1 MVLSYIIS
9 KKAFLLFQKMKISS
23 SKFRKFQDG
32 TFVARKAKKT
42 HSEKSSYYFREWK
55 TKKLLFFSEKNLLYF
70 MRELA
75 KSQKQRFPYFGKWNF
90 LALRLKN
97 SHIFSKK

>member
-32 TFVARKAKKT
+32 TFVARKAKNT
-42 HSEKSSYYFREWK
+42 HSEKSSYI
-55 TKKLLFFSEKNLLYF
+55 SEN
-70 MRELA
+70 
-75 KSQKQRFPYFGKWNF
+75 GK
-90 LALRLKN
+90 LKN
-97 SHIFSKK
+97 SCFFLKKICYIS

>member
-42 HSEKSSYYFREWK
+42 HSEKSSYI
-55 TKKLLFFSEKNLLYF
+55 SEN
-70 MRELA
+70 
-75 KSQKQRFPYFGKWNF
+75 GK
-90 LALRLKN
+90 LKN
-97 SHIFSKK
+97 SYFFLKKFIIFQEGTCKAPKTKIPLFWEMEFSSPQIKKPSCLF